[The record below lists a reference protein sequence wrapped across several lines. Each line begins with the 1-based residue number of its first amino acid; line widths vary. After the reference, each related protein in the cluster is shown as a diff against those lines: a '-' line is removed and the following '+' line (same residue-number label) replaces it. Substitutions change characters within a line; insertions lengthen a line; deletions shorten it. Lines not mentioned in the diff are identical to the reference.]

1 MNLFDL
7 QGKKALVTGASN
19 PRGLGR
25 GMAQGLQQAGADVA
39 ILGRSETVFDVAEE
53 AGFAPVQADLSNRTE
68 LARGFEEAVEVLGT
82 IDILINSHGV
92 QRRDRAERFSL
103 DDWDL
108 VLEVNLTSVFQ
119 LCQLAA
125 RIMLPK
131 GQGKIINIGS
141 MLTFSGGVR
150 VPAYTA
156 SKGGIGQL
164 TKALA
169 NEWARHGIN
178 VNAIAPGYM
187 ATDMNEAL
195 LDNPERNRA
204 ILGRLPAGRWGTPG
218 DLRGAAVFLASPASD
233 YVHGA
238 IIPVDGGWLAR

>member
-1 MNLFDL
+1 
-7 QGKKALVTGASN
+7 
-19 PRGLGR
+19 
-25 GMAQGLQQAGADVA
+25 MAQGLQQAGAEVA
-39 ILGRSETVFDVAEE
+39 ILGRSDSVFDVAEE
-53 AGFAPVQADLSNRTE
+53 DGFIPVQADLSHRLE
-68 LARGFEEAVEVLGT
+68 LRRGFNESVEALGT
-82 IDILINSHGV
+82 LDILINSHGI
-92 QRRDRAERFSL
+92 QRRERAEAFPL

-108 VLEVNLTSVFQ
+108 VLEINLTSVFE

-125 RIMLPK
+125 KIMLEK
-131 GQGKIINIGS
+131 GYGKIINIAS
-141 MLTFSGGVR
+141 MLTFSGGIR
-150 VPAYTA
+150 VPAYAA

-169 NEWARHGIN
+169 NEWARQGIN

-195 LDNPERNRA
+195 VNDPDRNKN
-204 ILGRLPAGRWGTPG
+204 ILARLPVGRWGTPN
-218 DLRGAAVFLASPASD
+218 DMQGAAIFLASHASD